1 MKFSLKI
8 RIFILIVF
16 TVLASFFISAI
27 ILRGNEYFSEN
38 IIAGISLFLIL
49 ILAAGTTLYRFL
61 RDVVVQAA
69 RIISG
74 PDNNEEIDSES
85 AFDTL
90 RTSTAVVQN
99 ELESYSKQLSFIS
112 NLLSRMGQGV
122 ILVNEDLNVMYFNQ
136 TITKDFFPELKIGD
150 DLFQNLSYPAFKKF
164 IKKAWEKDEYTKE
177 ISGPRTI
184 KTVYLVSSQ
193 KFSNDNQ
200 LLIVFSDISKL
211 KTLEKMREDFIGN
224 VSHELRTPIS
234 VIKAN
239 SETLLST
246 KLIKDENAINF
257 TKAIQSQSERMA
269 TIVNELL
276 SISSMESGDYPISLD
291 KLNIKNIV
299 DSAIKELNPT
309 TESSNIKLVN
319 KISDVTHI
327 IGDESAIKIIISNYI
342 TNKKLNLLSE
352 LLD

>member
-61 RDVVVQAA
+61 RDVVIKAA

-122 ILVNEDLNVMYFNQ
+122 ILVNEEWILEARS
-136 TITKDFFPELKIGD
+136 K
-150 DLFQNLSYPAFKKF
+150 FKK
-164 IKKAWEKDEYTKE
+164 AAAS
-177 ISGPRTI
+177 ISI
-184 KTVYLVSSQ
+184 VYL
-193 KFSNDNQ
+193 KER
-200 LLIVFSDISKL
+200 SKL
-211 KTLEKMREDFIGN
+211 GKTSSL
-224 VSHELRTPIS
+224 
-234 VIKAN
+234 AQ
-239 SETLLST
+239 
-246 KLIKDENAINF
+246 A
-257 TKAIQSQSERMA
+257 QS
-269 TIVNELL
+269 
-276 SISSMESGDYPISLD
+276 
-291 KLNIKNIV
+291 
-299 DSAIKELNPT
+299 
-309 TESSNIKLVN
+309 
-319 KISDVTHI
+319 
-327 IGDESAIKIIISNYI
+327 
-342 TNKKLNLLSE
+342 
-352 LLD
+352 